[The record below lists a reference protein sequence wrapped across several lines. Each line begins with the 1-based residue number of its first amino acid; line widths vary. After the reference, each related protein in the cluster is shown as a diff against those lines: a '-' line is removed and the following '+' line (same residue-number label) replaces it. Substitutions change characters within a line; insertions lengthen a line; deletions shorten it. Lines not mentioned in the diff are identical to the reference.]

1 MDNTASIA
9 INRESIDKIKT
20 VCGRENTNFEILDFS
35 TISTGEDQPVK
46 EVKEVKEPKE
56 PKAD

>member
-46 EVKEVKEPKE
+46 EVKEPKE